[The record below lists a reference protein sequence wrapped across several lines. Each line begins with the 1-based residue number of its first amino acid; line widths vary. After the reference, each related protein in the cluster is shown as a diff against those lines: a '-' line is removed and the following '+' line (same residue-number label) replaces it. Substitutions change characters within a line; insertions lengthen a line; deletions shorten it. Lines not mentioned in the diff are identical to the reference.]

1 MVNFID
7 LPLTCE
13 AKFTIDHN
21 KQPMSTDIL
30 PNWESLVK
38 KQLKTEDIYSILK
51 KENIEGIDVQPFYSE
66 VRKPLVNL
74 PKVEENTHLVAR
86 YHESLEEDVFAFMLD
101 QNVENL
107 EQKTIFV
114 NNKDLAGH
122 ISPKEEDQYFS
133 LIDVFN
139 ENEGTIDDQLAKE
152 LLSKDFKRNI
162 CVDISLHQNAGAA
175 IYQQLG
181 IALAKAKELT
191 EVYGPEILNK
201 LIFRIAVGGNYF
213 LEMAKLRAFKI
224 VFNQLSKEYGLNDT
238 PYIFAE
244 TSLRNK
250 AVADSENNLIRSTL
264 ELASAMIAG
273 ADAVFS
279 NNYLVSKST
288 DNSEEISFKQQI
300 VLAYESIINVFEDA
314 SNGSYY
320 VEDITRQIAEK
331 SWALFIEM
339 EEAGGY
345 LQLLNQGIV
354 QKKIYNHAVEEQ
366 KWVEE
371 GKIKLIGVNLYP
383 KLDVKRSIEELYSEK
398 EIKAVRWAEMFE

>member
-1 MVNFID
+1 
-7 LPLTCE
+7 
-13 AKFTIDHN
+13 
-21 KQPMSTDIL
+21 MSADIL
-30 PNWESLVK
+30 PNWENLVK

-51 KENIEGIDVQPFYSE
+51 KENLEGIDVKPFYSE
-66 VRKPLVNL
+66 VQKPLANL

-86 YHESLEEDVFAFMLD
+86 YHESLEEDVFAFILD
-101 QNVENL
+101 HNVENL

-139 ENEGTIDDQLAKE
+139 ENEGTIDDQLTKE
-152 LLSKDFKRNI
+152 LLSKDFRRNI

-181 IALAKAKELT
+181 IALAKTKELI
-191 EVYGPEILNK
+191 EVYGPEILSK

-213 LEMAKLRAFKI
+213 FEMAKLRAFKI
-224 VFNQLSKEYGLNDT
+224 VFNQLSREYGLNET

-250 AVADSENNLIRSTL
+250 AVADNENNLIRSTL

-279 NNYLVSKST
+279 NNYLVNRST

-320 VEDITRQIAEK
+320 VEDITRQMAEK
-331 SWALFIEM
+331 SWALFVEI

-345 LQLLNQGIV
+345 LELLKQGII
-354 QKKIYNHAVEEQ
+354 QKKIYDHAVAEQ

-383 KLDVKRSIEELYSEK
+383 KLDVKRSIEDLYSEK

>member
-1 MVNFID
+1 
-7 LPLTCE
+7 
-13 AKFTIDHN
+13 
-21 KQPMSTDIL
+21 MSNTDIL
-30 PNWESLVK
+30 SNWENLVK
-38 KQLKTEDIYSILK
+38 KQLKTEDIYPVLEK
-51 KENIEGIDVQPFYSE
+51 QNLEGIEVKPFYTE
-66 VRKPLVNL
+66 VQKPLVNL
-74 PKVEENTHLVAR
+74 PRVEESTHLVAR
-86 YHESLEEDVFAFMLD
+86 YHESLEEEVFAFILD

-107 EQKTIFV
+107 DQKTLFV

-139 ENEGTIDDQLAKE
+139 EKEATIDDQLVKE

-162 CVDISLHQNAGAA
+162 CIDISLHQNAGAA

-181 IALAKAKELT
+181 IALAKAKELA
-191 EVYGPEILNK
+191 EVYGAEVLNK
-201 LIFRIAVGGNYF
+201 LIFRIAVGGSYF
-213 LEMAKLRAFKI
+213 FEMAKLRAFKI
-224 VFNQLSKEYGLNDT
+224 VFNQLSKEYGQDEV

-250 AVADSENNLIRSTL
+250 AVSDNENNLIRSTL
-264 ELASAMIAG
+264 ELASAMIGG

-279 NNYLVSKST
+279 NNYLVDRST

-320 VEDITRQIAEK
+320 VEDITRQFAEK
-331 SWALFIEM
+331 AWALFIEI

-345 LQLLNQGIV
+345 LELLKQGVI
-354 QKKIYNHAVEEQ
+354 QKKIYDHAIEEQ
-366 KWVEE
+366 QWIEE

-383 KLDVKRSIEELYSEK
+383 KLEVKKSVADLYDEK
-398 EIKAVRWAEMFE
+398 EIKVVRWAEMFE

>member
-1 MVNFID
+1 
-7 LPLTCE
+7 
-13 AKFTIDHN
+13 
-21 KQPMSTDIL
+21 MSNTDIL
-30 PNWESLVK
+30 PNWEALVK

-51 KENIEGIDVQPFYSE
+51 KENLEGIEVKPFYSE
-66 VRKPLVNL
+66 VQKPLANL

-86 YHESLEEDVFAFMLD
+86 YHESLEEDVFAFILD
-101 QNVENL
+101 HNVETL
-107 EQKTIFV
+107 EQKTLFV

-122 ISPKEEDQYFS
+122 ISPQEEDQYFS

-139 ENEGTIDDQLAKE
+139 ENEGNIDDQLAKE
-152 LLSKDFKRNI
+152 LLAKDFKRNI

-181 IALAKAKELT
+181 IALSKTKELV
-191 EVYGPEILNK
+191 EAYGPEILNK

-213 LEMAKLRAFKI
+213 FEMAKLRAFKI
-224 VFNQLSKEYGLNDT
+224 VFNQLSREYGLNDV

-250 AVADSENNLIRSTL
+250 AVADNENNLIRSTL
-264 ELASAMIAG
+264 ELAAAMIGG

-279 NNYLVSKST
+279 SNYLVNRST
-288 DNSEEISFKQQI
+288 DISEEISFKQQI

-320 VEDITRQIAEK
+320 VEDITSQIAEK
-331 SWALFIEM
+331 AWDLFVEM

-345 LQLLNQGIV
+345 IALLNQGVV
-354 QKKIYNHAVEEQ
+354 QKKIYDHAVEEQ

-383 KLDVKRSIEELYSEK
+383 KLDVKRSIQDLYSEK

>member
-1 MVNFID
+1 
-7 LPLTCE
+7 
-13 AKFTIDHN
+13 
-21 KQPMSTDIL
+21 MSNTDIL
-30 PNWESLVK
+30 SNWENLVR
-38 KQLKTEDIYSILK
+38 KQLKTEDIYPVLEK
-51 KENIEGIDVQPFYSE
+51 QNLEGIEVKPFYTE
-66 VRKPLVNL
+66 VQKPLVNL
-74 PKVEENTHLVAR
+74 PRVEESTHLVAK
-86 YHESLEEDVFAFMLD
+86 YHESLEEEVFAFMLD

-107 EQKTIFV
+107 DQKTLFV

-139 ENEGTIDDQLAKE
+139 EKEGNIDDQLAKE
-152 LLSKDFKRNI
+152 LLAKGFKRNI

-181 IALAKAKELT
+181 IALAKTKELI
-191 EVYGPEILNK
+191 EAYGAEIVNK

-213 LEMAKLRAFKI
+213 FEMAKLRAFKI
-224 VFNQLSKEYGLNDT
+224 VFNQLSKEYGLDEV

-250 AVADSENNLIRSTL
+250 AVSDNENNLIRSTL
-264 ELASAMIAG
+264 ELASAMIGG

-279 NNYLVSKST
+279 NNYLVDRST

-320 VEDITRQIAEK
+320 VEDITRQFAEK
-331 SWALFIEM
+331 AWALFVEM

-345 LQLLNQGIV
+345 LELLRQGVV
-354 QKKIYNHAVEEQ
+354 QKKIYDHAVEEQ
-366 KWVEE
+366 QWIEE

-383 KLDVKRSIEELYSEK
+383 KLDVKKSVADLYNEK